1 MPPNQQ
7 ITELTLPLFDDFH
20 LHLRA
25 GNALKRTV
33 SDASFWARRAIVMPN
48 LQPPVDNFDLADNYR
63 ADIIKNIPAGRNFEA
78 LMTLYLSENI
88 KTDTVK
94 QAKERGI
101 FAIKWYPKGAT
112 TNSEQGI
119 SSVQACYPIFA
130 EMEKR
135 GVPLL
140 IHGEVTDTD
149 IDIFE
154 REAVFIDRVLI
165 PLRRDF
171 PALQITLEHIT
182 TARAVEY
189 LLSIPEAEKTA
200 ATITPQHLLF
210 NRNQLL
216 VGGIKPHFYCLPILK
231 CETDR
236 KALLQAATS
245 GNPRFFLGTDSAPH
259 AQHKKENS
267 CGCAGCYSAWNAPAL
282 YAQAFEEAGA
292 LDKLENFACKFG
304 ADFYDIA
311 TENYERVL
319 KISREENTIPANL
332 DYAEDKL
339 IPLFAENKLNWQIK
353 KN

>member
-1 MPPNQQ
+1 MPANQQ

-20 LHLRA
+20 LHLRS
-25 GNALKRTV
+25 GNALTRTV

-48 LQPPVDNFDLADNYR
+48 LQPPVDSFDLADNYR
-63 ADIIKNIPAGRNFEA
+63 AEIIKNIPAERNFEP

-88 KTDTVK
+88 TTDTVK

-130 EMEKR
+130 EMEKQEL
-135 GVPLL
+135 PLL
-140 IHGEVTDTD
+140 IHGEVTDVD
-149 IDIFE
+149 IDIFD

-165 PLRRDF
+165 PLRREF
-171 PALQITLEHIT
+171 PNLKITMEHIT

-189 LLSIPEAEKTA
+189 LCSLPETEKTA

-259 AQHKKENS
+259 AQNKKENS
-267 CGCAGCYSAWNAPAL
+267 CGCAGCYSGLNAPAL

-292 LDKLENFACKFG
+292 LDKLKNFACKFG
-304 ADFYDIA
+304 ADFYGIE
-311 TENYERVL
+311 TENSDKRL
-319 KISREENTIPANL
+319 KIIRKENTIPANL
-332 DYAEDKL
+332 DYGEDKV
-339 IPLFAENKLNWQIK
+339 IPLLAENKIHWQIERI
-353 KN
+353 